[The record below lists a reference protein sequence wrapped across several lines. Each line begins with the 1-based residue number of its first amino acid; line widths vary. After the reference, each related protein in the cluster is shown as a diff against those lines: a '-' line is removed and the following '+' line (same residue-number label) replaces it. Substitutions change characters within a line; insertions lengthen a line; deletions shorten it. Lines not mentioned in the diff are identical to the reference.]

1 MIKSDQAEFKNK
13 DKPEMKKIAFL
24 AAFFAVVSSASA
36 AQISWGTTGAMFNG
50 TEQMKTAS
58 GYTTTAY
65 LLYLGDAS
73 ATWESYGFDIN
84 TFMSEKDS
92 VAISTKTSTA
102 PGMINANSGNYAISV
117 GDTIKNSTDTLVDG
131 GSNFGI
137 VFISSG
143 TGWGDDKDHYFLGE
157 VGTFSTSSANYTAAT
172 ESFKLAPSIP
182 SGSTWQA
189 VPEPSVALMG
199 LLGIG
204 MLIRRR
210 KA

>member
-1 MIKSDQAEFKNK
+1 
-13 DKPEMKKIAFL
+13 MKKIALL
-24 AAFFAVVSSASA
+24 AAFFAALTSAPA

-50 TEQMKTAS
+50 TEQMKTAT
-58 GYTTTAY
+58 GYTTKAY
-65 LLYLGDAS
+65 LLYLGDSS

-84 TFMSEKDS
+84 TFVAEKDS
-92 VAISTKTSTA
+92 VAISEKTSTA
-102 PGMINANSGNYAISV
+102 PGMINANSGNYVVSV
-117 GDTIKNSTDTLVDG
+117 GDTIKNSTATLADG

-143 TGWGDDKDHYFLGE
+143 TAWGDEKEHYFLGE

-189 VPEPSVALMG
+189 VPEPSVAIMG
-199 LLGIG
+199 LIGIG

-210 KA
+210 RA